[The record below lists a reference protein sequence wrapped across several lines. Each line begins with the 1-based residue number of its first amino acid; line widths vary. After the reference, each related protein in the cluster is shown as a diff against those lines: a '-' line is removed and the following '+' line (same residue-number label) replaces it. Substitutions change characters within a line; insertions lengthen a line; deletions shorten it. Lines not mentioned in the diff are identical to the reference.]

1 MYVRLR
7 DEQIRNSMRVYQA
20 YQSKR
25 AHMMEFINTFRG
37 KLLEKIWRVRA
48 TLVVFSPATCLK
60 ANAKRATMVQSR
72 IKVVEKMDAE
82 APELVKADQVW
93 RFSIPSSDPLG
104 RPIIS
109 IDDASFDYSVTRKDG
124 SKKPE
129 SEYLLQKVN
138 FGVDLSSRIAILGA
152 NGQGTTPVSSIEI
165 IWSVCLKT
173 FFFAR
178 LFRQD
183 NSVESYHG

>member
-82 APELVKADQVW
+82 APELVKA
-93 RFSIPSSDPLG
+93 DPLG